1 MKTTPS
7 YSIQTYGCQMNTS
20 DSERV
25 ASVLERLGFK
35 AQTLPSHLENIRNL
49 NLLVFNTCS
58 VRQKAEDRVFGLR
71 KILEKLHTENHEL
84 TIAVTGCMVRHTS
97 TKKTGSISSRS
108 STWDPLLDL
117 MPEVD
122 IAFRIEDV
130 AKLPELLK
138 DVDPTLSFEDELD
151 EGTLENYFQIAPK
164 KSTSYSVFVPIM
176 TGCDKF
182 CTYCIVPFTRG
193 REMSRDY
200 NEIVKECA
208 RHVGEGAVE
217 ITLVGQTVNSYGLSF
232 ADHKSGKFNQF
243 GKNPFAALL
252 REIDKLYDRGLRRL
266 RFTSPH
272 PRDFSDEVIKILA
285 SLRSICPYVH
295 MPVQSG
301 DNRTLRRMNR
311 NYTVEEYQ
319 TIMRKIKKAIPGCAI
334 STDIIVGFC
343 GETDDEFEQT
353 YRMYEEMEWD
363 MCYLARYSP
372 RKGTYSQRQ
381 LRDDVTPKVKSERW
395 HRLNHLLIQTSRKK
409 HTEYLGKTLEVLV
422 TQQIGQTCMGRCRE
436 FKEVQFRSGP
446 VRQATAYSPKTQSN
460 HSLVGQLVPV
470 HITEAG
476 DFWLKGEMA

>member
-1 MKTTPS
+1 MKITPK
-7 YSIQTYGCQMNTS
+7 YSIQTYGCQMNMS

-25 ASVLERLGFK
+25 ASVLERLGYEAK
-35 AQTLPSHLENIRNL
+35 KMPSHLEKMCDV

-58 VRQKAEDRVFGLR
+58 VRQKAEDRIYGLR
-71 KILEKLHTENHEL
+71 KTLEKLHHQNREL
-84 TIAVTGCMVRHTS
+84 KIAVTGCMVRQTS
-97 TKKTGSISSRS
+97 TKNTRKSKKSNLISPLISLQSVANHTPHR
-108 STWDPLLDL
+108 DPLLDR

-130 AKLPELLK
+130 AKLPELLREI
-138 DVDPTLSFEDELD
+138 DPTLSFEDQLD

-193 REMSRDY
+193 REVSRDFNDIV
-200 NEIVKECA
+200 NECT
-208 RHVGEGAVE
+208 RHVEEGALE

-232 ADHKSGKFNQF
+232 ADQKSGKFDPF
-243 GKNPFAALL
+243 KTPFAALL

-272 PRDFSDEVIKILA
+272 PRDFSDEVIETLA

-319 TIMRKIKKAIPGCAI
+319 NIMQKIKKAIPGCAI

-343 GETDDEFEQT
+343 GETDDEFEHT

-372 RKGTYSQRQ
+372 RKGTYSERQ
-381 LRDDVTPKVKSERW
+381 LRDDVSPKIKAERW
-395 HRLNHLLIQTSRKK
+395 HRLNHLLTQTSRKK
-409 HTEYLGKTLEVLV
+409 HGEYLGKTLEVLV
-422 TQQIGQTCMGRCRE
+422 SQQIGQTCTGRSRE
-436 FKEVQFRSGP
+436 FKEVQFHSGRP
-446 VRQATAYSPKTQSN
+446 
-460 HSLVGQLVPV
+460 LVGKLAHV
-470 HITEAG
+470 HITEPG
-476 DFWLKGEMA
+476 NFWLKGELA